1 VIPQGFIQELIARA
15 DIVEIVGQ
23 RVQLK
28 KTGANHSGLCPFHAE
43 KSPSFTVSA
52 TKQFYHCFGC
62 GANGNAIGFLMET
75 SGMTF
80 VEAVKDLAQHLGLT
94 VPEDDTSPE
103 QRERAAQARV
113 QQLSLTELLGKAA
126 QHYRAQLKASPRAV
140 DYLKRRGLT
149 GEIAARFGLGYA
161 PAGWHA
167 LASAFARYDDPQLA
181 EAGLV
186 ITPDAAEAR
195 PGEEAR
201 RYDRFRDRIMF
212 PIRNPKG
219 EVIGFGGR
227 VLDQGEP
234 KYLNSPETPVF
245 VKGRELYGLY
255 EARTAIRDRG
265 HVLVTEGYM
274 DVVALAQLGVGQAVA
289 TLGTACT
296 GDHIQKLVRH
306 TDQIVFSFDGDKAG
320 RRAATRAMEAVLPFA
335 TDTRSFRFLFLPA
348 EHDPDSFIRAEGTEA
363 FERCI
368 AEALPLSRQMVQV
381 AAQDCDLGSPEGRAK
396 LIAQAQPFWKAL
408 PEGVLRLQMVTE
420 FAQAAQLAPADLA
433 VRWGAAPA
441 PAAPRASAE
450 RYRDGGGERG
460 NARGAGGYS
469 GSPSGGGHWRE
480 SPRRGRGEPP
490 RIPQGRRPAA
500 RQPAD
505 RAAWLLLLRSEWWS
519 TLSSADHDLLCDLPG
534 WHGELFRHL
543 DQMHMEH
550 DALPWP
556 ALRETLA
563 AHPWADAATALV
575 DQAEAGIEPLPED
588 LPHALAQIRISAPR
602 LDAMRHLGRL

>member
-1 VIPQGFIQELIARA
+1 MIPQGFIQELIARA

-80 VEAVKDLAQHLGLT
+80 VEAVKDLAQDLGLT

-113 QQLSLTELLGKAA
+113 QQLSLTELLGKAS
-126 QHYRAQLKASPRAV
+126 QHYRTQLKSSPRAI

-245 VKGRELYGLY
+245 VKGRELYGLF

-320 RRAATRAMEAVLPFA
+320 RRAASRAMEAVLPFA

-348 EHDPDSFIRAEGTEA
+348 EHDPDSFIRAEGAEA

-368 AEALPLSRQMVQV
+368 AEAVPLSRQMVQV
-381 AAQDCDLGSPEGRAK
+381 AAQDCDLSSPEGRAK
-396 LIAQAQPFWKAL
+396 LIAQAQPLWKAL

-441 PAAPRASAE
+441 PAAAGQRSSPAPMQSPKSGYRKTGEWTPGTSGKGSKRWPRE
-450 RYRDGGGERG
+450 E
-460 NARGAGGYS
+460 
-469 GSPSGGGHWRE
+469 
-480 SPRRGRGEPP
+480 P

-519 TLSSADHDLLCDLPG
+519 TLSGADHDLLCELPG

-556 ALRETLA
+556 ALRDTLS

-575 DQAEAGIEPLPED
+575 DQAEPGIEPLPED

>member
-1 VIPQGFIQELIARA
+1 MIPQGFIQELIARA

-80 VEAVKDLAQHLGLT
+80 VEAVKDLAQDLGLT

-126 QHYRAQLKASPRAV
+126 QHYRAQLKASPRAI

-320 RRAATRAMEAVLPFA
+320 RRAASRAMEAVLPFA

-368 AEALPLSRQMVQV
+368 AEAVPLSRQMVQV
-381 AAQDCDLGSPEGRAK
+381 AAQDCDLSSPEGRAK
-396 LIAQAQPFWKAL
+396 LIAQAQPLWKSL

-441 PAAPRASAE
+441 PATAAGQRPSTAPMQSP
-450 RYRDGGGERG
+450 
-460 NARGAGGYS
+460 
-469 GSPSGGGHWRE
+469 PSGHRKTGDWTPGAYGKGSKRWNRE
-480 SPRRGRGEPP
+480 EP

-519 TLSSADHDLLCDLPG
+519 HLSSADHDLLCELPG

-556 ALRETLA
+556 ALRETLS
-563 AHPWADAATALV
+563 AHPWADTATALV
-575 DQAEAGIEPLPED
+575 DQAEPGIEPLPED